1 MEQTVTVK
9 WIADDPKHYLH
20 GSIEQISWRAI
31 LSVNGMDGASLAG
44 SLNLNVG
51 DLLKVSTWPM
61 WSAVV
66 MSFNGADLEPRTLE

>member
-1 MEQTVTVK
+1 MEHPVTVR

-20 GSIEQISWRAI
+20 GSI
-31 LSVNGMDGASLAG
+31 LSVSGMDVAG

-51 DLLKVSTWPM
+51 DLLKVNIWPM

-66 MSFNGADLEPRTLE
+66 MPFDAVDLEP